1 MITRNSSNTVE
12 AWVNG
17 VSAGTGTN
25 SGTATFERFGV
36 YATSTQPFGGE
47 LDEISLFD
55 SDKSANIATI
65 YNSGVPT
72 DLTSL
77 SPVNWY
83 RMGDN
88 DGATGTTITDLGSGS
103 NNGTLINGST
113 FTTNVPS

>member
-1 MITRNSSNTVE
+1 MCL
-12 AWVNG
+12 G

-103 NNGTLINGST
+103 NNGTLINGPT